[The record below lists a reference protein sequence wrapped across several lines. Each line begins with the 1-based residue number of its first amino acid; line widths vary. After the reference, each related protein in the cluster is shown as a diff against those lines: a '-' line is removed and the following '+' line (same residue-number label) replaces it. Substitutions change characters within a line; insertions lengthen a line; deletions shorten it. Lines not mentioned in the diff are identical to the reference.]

1 METILV
7 NCTDG
12 LARQRKAWLAHLA
25 SERRVA
31 ANTVEAYERD
41 LRQFL
46 TFLTVHAGHP
56 AGIADMAKLKP
67 LDMRGFL
74 AGRRREGAG
83 ARTLGRSL
91 AGIRSF
97 VRFLEQQGLASS
109 AGLKITRAPRQ
120 PKTLPKPVAASQ
132 AIRMTQAGEHLDG
145 EPWIGA
151 RDAAILSLLYGCG
164 LRIGE
169 ALAMTPADLEKST
182 SGTLMI
188 TGKGGKTRM
197 VPLLSIVAQ
206 AIGQYRAL
214 CPFVLEPHEPLFR
227 GAKGGVLHR
236 AIIEKTVARLRGA
249 FGLPNSATPHALRH
263 SFATHLLANG
273 GDLRT
278 IQELL
283 GHASL
288 STTQIYTAV
297 DTQRLLDVYERAHP
311 RAGNP
316 ADIR

>member
-1 METILV
+1 M
-7 NCTDG
+7 
-12 LARQRKAWLAHLA
+12 AR
-25 SERRVA
+25 
-31 ANTVEAYERD
+31 
-41 LRQFL
+41 
-46 TFLTVHAGHP
+46 
-56 AGIADMAKLKP
+56 LKP

-74 AGRRREGAG
+74 AERRREGAG

-197 VPLLSIVAQ
+197 VPLLSIVGE
-206 AIGQYRAL
+206 AIAQYRSL
-214 CPFVLEPHEPLFR
+214 CPFR
-227 GAKGGVLHR
+227 AGAGRAPVSRRQGRNAAPRHHR
-236 AIIEKTVARLRGA
+236 KIRRAAARRARPAALRDSPCAAPTPSPRTCWPAVATCARSR
-249 FGLPNSATPHALRH
+249 NCSATP
-263 SFATHLLANG
+263 
-273 GDLRT
+273 
-278 IQELL
+278 
-283 GHASL
+283 SL

-297 DTQRLLDVYERAHP
+297 DTQRLLDVYAKAHP
-311 RAGNP
+311 RAAG
-316 ADIR
+316 